1 MIKFLVIFITFN
13 PIHAIKLPTKYYYNS
28 RIHNFGNV
36 GLGGHL
42 HSLLAP
48 YATTMIDNKC
58 YNSVNIRQLILSRYN
73 QEFYKNHE
81 KLPKIIDLCCGTGT
95 STATNQLGIDT
106 SEPMIS
112 TAKLST
118 AKLSQAKL
126 SEAKLSQAKL
136 SQAKLSEAKLSKA
149 KLSKVKINNQQS
161 LKTHTK
167 FIIGNA
173 ENYGQE
179 DEFDT
184 ATIMFAFHEMPNYAH
199 HKIIK
204 NAKKITK
211 HDIIIVDISPNYSPS
226 KLMLSGEPY
235 LLNYKTTIQELLTQH
250 QFTYLEYIPNHV
262 GLWVYSH
269 KNNHICLI
277 NNLYHK

>member
-1 MIKFLVIFITFN
+1 MLLLLLIFLLLNQTHTIKIPTT
-13 PIHAIKLPTKYYYNS
+13 PKTKYYYDS

-36 GLGGHL
+36 GLGGQL

-58 YNSVNIRQLILSRYN
+58 YNSVNIRQYILSKYN
-73 QEFYKNHE
+73 LDFYKNHE

-95 STATNQLGIDT
+95 STASNQLGIDT
-106 SEPMIS
+106 SKHMIS
-112 TAKLST
+112 KAILD
-118 AKLSQAKL
+118 QAK
-126 SEAKLSQAKL
+126 K
-136 SQAKLSEAKLSKA
+136 
-149 KLSKVKINNQQS
+149 NQLS
-161 LKTHTK
+161 LKAHTHTQ
-167 FIIGNA
+167 FLIGNA
-173 ENYGQE
+173 ENYGQQ

-211 HDIIIVDISPNYSPS
+211 HDIIIMDIDPSYSPS

-235 LLNYKTTIQELLTQH
+235 LLNYKNTIHKILTQH
-250 QFTYLEYIPNHV
+250 QFSYIEYIPKHV
-262 GLWVYSH
+262 GLWIYSH
-269 KNNHICLI
+269 NKS
-277 NNLYHK
+277 

>member
-1 MIKFLVIFITFN
+1 MYKLLLKLLLIFLTFN
-13 PIHAIKLPTKYYYNS
+13 LSISKIPTKYYYNS
-28 RIHNFGNV
+28 RIHNFGNI

-58 YNSVNIRQLILSRYN
+58 YNSVNIRQLILSKYN

-81 KLPKIIDLCCGTGT
+81 KLPKLIDLCCGTGT

-112 TAKLST
+112 AAKLSAAT
-118 AKLSQAKL
+118 SSKETS
-126 SEAKLSQAKL
+126 
-136 SQAKLSEAKLSKA
+136 SKA
-149 KLSKVKINNQQS
+149 
-161 LKTHTK
+161 HTK

-184 ATIMFAFHEMPNYAH
+184 ATLMFAFHEMPNYAH

-211 HDIIIVDISPNYSPS
+211 HDTIIVDISPNYSPS

-235 LLNYKTTIQELLTQH
+235 LLNYKATIQELLTQH
-250 QFTYLEYIPNHV
+250 KFTYLEYIPNHV

-269 KNNHICLI
+269 KNNQNHLI

>member
-1 MIKFLVIFITFN
+1 MYKLLLKLLLIFLTFN
-13 PIHAIKLPTKYYYNS
+13 LSISKIPTKYYYNS
-28 RIHNFGNV
+28 RIHNFGNI
-36 GLGGHL
+36 GLGGRL

-58 YNSVNIRQLILSRYN
+58 YNSVNIRQLILSKYN

-81 KLPKIIDLCCGTGT
+81 KLPKLIDLCCGTGT

-112 TAKLST
+112 KAHI
-118 AKLSQAKL
+118 
-126 SEAKLSQAKL
+126 
-136 SQAKLSEAKLSKA
+136 SKA
-149 KLSKVKINNQQS
+149 
-161 LKTHTK
+161 HTK

-184 ATIMFAFHEMPNYAH
+184 ATLMFAFHEMPNYAH

-235 LLNYKTTIQELLTQH
+235 LLNYKATIQELLTQH

-262 GLWVYSH
+262 GLWIYSH
-269 KNNHICLI
+269 NHNQNYLI
-277 NNLYHK
+277 NKINHK

>member
-1 MIKFLVIFITFN
+1 MIKFLLIFITFN
-13 PIHAIKLPTKYYYNS
+13 PIHTIKIPTKYYYNS

-36 GLGGHL
+36 GLGGQL

-58 YNSVNIRQLILSRYN
+58 YNSVNIRQLILSKYN
-73 QEFYKNHE
+73 QEFYKTHE

-95 STATNQLGIDT
+95 STAVNQLGIDT
-106 SEPMIS
+106 SKPMIS
-112 TAKLST
+112 RAITSQEKLNNI
-118 AKLSQAKL
+118 
-126 SEAKLSQAKL
+126 
-136 SQAKLSEAKLSKA
+136 
-149 KLSKVKINNQQS
+149 KINNQQS

-184 ATIMFAFHEMPNYAH
+184 ATLMFAFHEMPNYAH

-211 HDIIIVDISPNYSPS
+211 HDIIIVDIDPNYSPS

-235 LLNYKTTIQELLTQH
+235 LLNYKATIQELLTHH
-250 QFTYLEYIPNHV
+250 QFKYLEYIPNHV
-262 GLWVYSH
+262 GLWVHSH
-269 KNNHICLI
+269 KNNH
-277 NNLYHK
+277 NHYNKVYYHK

>member
-1 MIKFLVIFITFN
+1 MYKLILLILASKFNSIRAK
-13 PIHAIKLPTKYYYNS
+13 PKYYYDS
-28 RIHNFGNV
+28 RIHNFGNI
-36 GLGGHL
+36 GLGGKI

-48 YATTMIDNKC
+48 YATKVIDNKC
-58 YNSVNIRQLILSRYN
+58 YNSVNIRQSILSNYSQDFYN
-73 QEFYKNHE
+73 KHE
-81 KLPKIIDLCCGTGT
+81 RLPKLIDLCCGTGT

-106 SEPMIS
+106 SLHMIE
-112 TAKLST
+112 
-118 AKLSQAKL
+118 QA
-126 SEAKLSQAKL
+126 S
-136 SQAKLSEAKLSKA
+136 
-149 KLSKVKINNQQS
+149 
-161 LKTHTK
+161 KTHCHSQ

-173 ENYGQE
+173 ESYGKYQ
-179 DEFDT
+179 EFDT
-184 ATIMFAFHEMPNYAH
+184 ATLMFAFHEMPNYAH

-211 HDIIIVDISPNYSPS
+211 HDILIVDISPNYSPS
-226 KLMLSGEPY
+226 QLMLMGEPY
-235 LLNYKTTIQELLTQH
+235 LLNYKATIQELLQKH

>member
-1 MIKFLVIFITFN
+1 MLLLLLIFLLLNPTHTIKIPTT
-13 PIHAIKLPTKYYYNS
+13 PKTKYYYDS

-36 GLGGHL
+36 GLGGQL

-58 YNSVNIRQLILSRYN
+58 YNSVNIRQVILSKYN
-73 QEFYKNHE
+73 QDFYKNYE
-81 KLPKIIDLCCGTGT
+81 KLPKVIDLCCGTGT

-106 SEPMIS
+106 SEHMIS
-112 TAKLST
+112 KAILN
-118 AKLSQAKL
+118 QAK
-126 SEAKLSQAKL
+126 K
-136 SQAKLSEAKLSKA
+136 
-149 KLSKVKINNQQS
+149 NQLS
-161 LKTHTK
+161 LKTHTQ
-167 FIIGNA
+167 FIKGNA
-173 ENYGQE
+173 ENYGQQ

-211 HDIIIVDISPNYSPS
+211 HDIIIMDIDPSYSPS

-235 LLNYKTTIQELLTQH
+235 LLNYKNTIHKLLTQH
-250 QFTYLEYIPNHV
+250 QFSYIEYIPKHV
-262 GLWVYSH
+262 GLWIYSH
-269 KNNHICLI
+269 NKS
-277 NNLYHK
+277 

>member
-1 MIKFLVIFITFN
+1 MINIKFLLIFITFN
-13 PIHAIKLPTKYYYNS
+13 PIHTIKIPTKYYYNS

-36 GLGGHL
+36 GLGGRI

-58 YNSVNIRQLILSRYN
+58 YNSVNIRQLILSKYN
-73 QEFYKNHE
+73 QDFYKTHE

-95 STATNQLGIDT
+95 STAINQLGIDT

-112 TAKLST
+112 
-118 AKLSQAKL
+118 QA
-126 SEAKLSQAKL
+126 
-136 SQAKLSEAKLSKA
+136 
-149 KLSKVKINNQQS
+149 NTNTNTR
-161 LKTHTK
+161 THTK

-184 ATIMFAFHEMPNYAH
+184 ATLMFAFHEMPNYAH

-211 HDIIIVDISPNYSPS
+211 HDIIIVDINPNYSPS

-235 LLNYKTTIQELLTQH
+235 LLNYKTTIHELLTHH
-250 QFTYLEYIPNHV
+250 QFKYLEYIPNHV
-262 GLWVYSH
+262 GLWYFSH
-269 KNNHICLI
+269 NQEQNQI
-277 NNLYHK
+277 NLTQLFNK

>member
-1 MIKFLVIFITFN
+1 MLLLLLIFLLLNQTQ
-13 PIHAIKLPTKYYYNS
+13 AIKIPTTPKTKYYYDS

-36 GLGGHL
+36 GLGGQL

-58 YNSVNIRQLILSRYN
+58 YNSVNIRQVILSKYN
-73 QEFYKNHE
+73 QDFYKNHE

-95 STATNQLGIDT
+95 STAPNQLGIDT

-112 TAKLST
+112 K
-118 AKLSQAKL
+118 
-126 SEAKLSQAKL
+126 
-136 SQAKLSEAKLSKA
+136 AKLSKA
-149 KLSKVKINNQQS
+149 KLSKAKLSKAKLNQAKKNQLS
-161 LKTHTK
+161 LKTHTHTHTQ
-167 FIIGNA
+167 FLIGNA
-173 ENYGQE
+173 ENYGQQ

-211 HDIIIVDISPNYSPS
+211 HDIIIMDIDPSYSPS

-235 LLNYKTTIQELLTQH
+235 LLNYKNTIHKILTQH
-250 QFTYLEYIPNHV
+250 QFSYIEYIPKHV
-262 GLWVYSH
+262 GLWIYSH
-269 KNNHICLI
+269 NKS
-277 NNLYHK
+277 

>member
-1 MIKFLVIFITFN
+1 MIKIILKLIIIFLTFD
-13 PIHAIKLPTKYYYNS
+13 PTISTKYYYDP
-28 RIHNFGNV
+28 RIHNFGNI
-36 GLGGHL
+36 GLGGQI
-42 HSLLAP
+42 HSMLAP
-48 YATTMIDNKC
+48 YATKVIDNKC
-58 YNSVNIRQLILSRYN
+58 YNSINIRQYILSKYS
-73 QEFYKNHE
+73 QDFYKKYE

-95 STATNQLGIDT
+95 STATNQLGID
-106 SEPMIS
+106 SSLPMI
-112 TAKLST
+112 T
-118 AKLSQAKL
+118 QAK
-126 SEAKLSQAKL
+126 KIHNNKQA
-136 SQAKLSEAKLSKA
+136 
-149 KLSKVKINNQQS
+149 I
-161 LKTHTK
+161 KTQ

-173 ENYGQE
+173 ENYGKSQ
-179 DEFDT
+179 EFDT
-184 ATIMFAFHEMPNYAH
+184 ATLMFAFHEMPNYAH

-226 KLMLSGEPY
+226 NLMLIGEPY
-235 LLNYKTTIQELLTQH
+235 LLNYKATIQQLLTQH